1 MPRGRRK
8 GNDGYVVLFGV
19 PTGGGDQPVEPTQRA
34 YNEFIKL
41 ADQVV
46 AKAQEGA
53 QVGYEDRRE
62 LEALY
67 RAARESLNLHE
78 QRDAERMA
86 NNLEM
91 RQKKLAALISPPKP
105 RVTRYRGRY

>member
-1 MPRGRRK
+1 M
-8 GNDGYVVLFGV
+8 
-19 PTGGGDQPVEPTQRA
+19 
-34 YNEFIKL
+34 
-41 ADQVV
+41 ADQVL

-67 RAARESLNLHE
+67 RAAGESLGLHE
-78 QRDAERMA
+78 KRDAELMA
-86 NNLEM
+86 SNLEM
-91 RQKKLAALISPPKP
+91 RQKKVVAVISPPKP